1 MSNFTSQPAP
11 VATPMPALP
20 SLAVILSQIQNY
32 LTSEGQLG
40 LLSVT
45 VLGREGE
52 HGSDRWVHYE
62 AILQEISVF
71 LRRFAGRRMRS
82 SDILLDPIVA
92 GNTFVVMLGP
102 PREERKLNR
111 TDVVRVRH
119 RLLRGLKR
127 HLRSSLPQPAVE
139 RYGVY
144 VGGALVRHDPT
155 VEASRIIYH
164 GLEQAFA
171 DALGQRKREV
181 RRQTLHLQRILRGE
195 QISTVYQPLVNV
207 FERRVIGFE
216 ALTRMPNRQFP
227 TPELLFKIAYENG
240 ALWAVERLCRK
251 RAVESVPKIGSDQ
264 RLFLNIEPDSFGDP
278 ELLGDEFLQQLER
291 AGLEPSRVVLEWTEH
306 AAVKDF
312 TVMRRTLEAV
322 RSVGFRLAMDDVGS
336 GYSGL
341 QTIAEIRP
349 DYLKVDMSLV
359 RDLHRDPI
367 KRELIETIRRFSDST
382 GITLVAEGVESQEE
396 LESLAS
402 VGVRCA
408 QGYLFAKPDSPPR
421 KPDWQLVQLRQ
432 TGQICP

>member
-1 MSNFTSQPAP
+1 MSNFTPHEAP
-11 VATPMPALP
+11 GASPMPELP
-20 SLAVILSQIQNY
+20 SMAVILGQIQDY
-32 LTSEGQLG
+32 LANEGQLG

-45 VLGREGE
+45 VLRREGV
-52 HGSDRWVHYE
+52 HGSDRWAHYE
-62 AILQEISVF
+62 ASLHEISIF

-92 GNTFVVMLGP
+92 GNTFVVLLGP
-102 PREERKLNR
+102 PREDRKLNR

-119 RLLRGLKR
+119 RLLRGLKAHMR
-127 HLRSSLPQPAVE
+127 RNLPQPAVE

-144 VGGALVRHDPT
+144 VGGTLVCHDPT
-155 VEASRIIYH
+155 VDASRIIYH

-171 DALGQRKREV
+171 DALGQKKREV
-181 RRQTLHLQRILRGE
+181 RRHTLQLQRILRGG

-227 TPELLFKIAYENG
+227 TPELLFKTAYENG

-251 RAVESVPKIGSDQ
+251 RALENVPKISSDQ
-264 RLFLNIEPDSFGDP
+264 MLFLNLEPDSFHDP
-278 ELLGDEFLQQLER
+278 ELRNDKFLKQLER
-291 AGLEPSRVVLEWTEH
+291 AGLEPSRLVLELTEH

-312 TVMRRTLEAV
+312 VEMRQTLEAV
-322 RSVGFRLAMDDVGS
+322 RATGYRLAMDDVGS
-336 GYSGL
+336 GYAGL

-359 RDLHRDPI
+359 RNLDRDPI

-382 GITLVAEGVESQEE
+382 GITLVAEGVETREE
-396 LESLAS
+396 LETLAS
-402 VGVRCA
+402 AGVRCA
-408 QGYLFAKPDSPPR
+408 QGYLFAKPDSPPQ
-421 KPDWQLVQLRQ
+421 KPDWQLVEVG
-432 TGQICP
+432 TDA